1 MVYSKNKTQSSTA
14 YISSVGYYSVMMFS
28 RQRGRRR
35 CSDGTEHQL
44 IFQILVPKS
53 ILMIVNPI
61 CANLQFYF
69 FPKIFSASIVKVI
82 AIRMGLHG
90 LSVRI
95 MITRNYHKR
104 FLIMDRRGLRCGER
118 RTEGCLERNRMHCG
132 THESSL
138 ARVVWFARELAP
150 AVAACIEVSTNST
163 IAHNV
168 DINNL
173 RCFMFNCLRRQ

>member
-28 RQRGRRR
+28 RQRGGRR
-35 CSDGTEHQL
+35 CPDGTEQQF
-44 IFQILVPKS
+44 IFQVLVPKS
-53 ILMIVNPI
+53 ILMIVNLI

-69 FPKIFSASIVKVI
+69 FPNIFSASVVKVI

-90 LSVRI
+90 LSVRTV
-95 MITRNYHKR
+95 ITRNYHKR
-104 FLIMDRRGLRCGER
+104 FLGMDRRGLSCGER
-118 RTEGCLERNRMHCG
+118 RTEVCLERNRIHCE
-132 THESSL
+132 TQESSL

-173 RCFMFNCLRRQ
+173 CFFMFNCLRRL